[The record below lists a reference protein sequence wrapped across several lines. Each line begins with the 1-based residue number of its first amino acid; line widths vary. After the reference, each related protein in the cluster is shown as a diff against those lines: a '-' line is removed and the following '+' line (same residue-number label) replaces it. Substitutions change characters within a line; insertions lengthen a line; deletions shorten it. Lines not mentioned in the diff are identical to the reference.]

1 MSIPASVRHTVIE
14 VIQMKKSKGF
24 PYEQNPMVNHF
35 PGRPESCFELVNR
48 YGTYNIQPTAD
59 TRNPFPAIAQ
69 GLPRSLN
76 CVELTKE
83 ELFPKEKNEGR

>member
-1 MSIPASVRHTVIE
+1 
-14 VIQMKKSKGF
+14 MKKQRRSHGQEDTF
-24 PYEQNPMVNHF
+24 EGLNH
-35 PGRPESCFELVNR
+35 

-69 GLPRSLN
+69 GLPRSLT